1 MWTPTE
7 SGMDMTTTTTKA
19 KTETSAAEKMQAV
32 GKETMETVM
41 RTGSE
46 AASKGFE
53 QAVDMTRGQVDAAVK
68 SFDDMAGFSRSNLDA
83 FVEAGTV
90 ATKGLEA
97 MKAEMVAMTK
107 SSLEDS
113 VKMAKAFSGAR
124 TAKDFM
130 DLQTSFMKGEY
141 EKMVASGTKLSE
153 MYMKMTQDSF
163 APLTARASAFA
174 DEFAAAAKR

>member
-1 MWTPTE
+1 
-7 SGMDMTTTTTKA
+7 MTTTTTSTSKP

-41 RTGSE
+41 RTGTE

-53 QAVDMTRGQVDAAVK
+53 QAVDMTRNQVDAAVK
-68 SFDDMAGFSRSNLDA
+68 SFDDIAGFSRSNLDA

-90 ATKGLEA
+90 ATKGFEA
-97 MKAEMVAMTK
+97 MKAEMVALTK
-107 SSLEDS
+107 TSLEDS
-113 VKMAKAFSGAR
+113 VKAAKAFGSAR

-141 EKMVASGTKLSE
+141 EKMMATSTKLGE
-153 MYMKMTQDSF
+153 MAMKLTQDSF